1 MEHRDSA
8 VPKEMKESKI
18 KNIKNNNDNKGNK
31 IELDKA
37 GKVA

>member
-1 MEHRDSA
+1 VEHRDSA